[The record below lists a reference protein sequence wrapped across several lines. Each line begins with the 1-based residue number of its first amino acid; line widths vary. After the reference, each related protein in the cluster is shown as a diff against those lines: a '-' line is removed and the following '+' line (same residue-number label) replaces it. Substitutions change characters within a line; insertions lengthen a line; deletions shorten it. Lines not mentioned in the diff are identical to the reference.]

1 MLSHTPKVMKTNIL
15 PGHTRANPLWRSFL
29 YFSILVGLGFAI
41 EEPKAVQP
49 SPSVPTRSENLP
61 PVDAWKTRA
70 AALEKETDRD
80 LRQEGLTVLGR
91 EMGSSDPL
99 RSWQMRAQ
107 LFPSL
112 RDLHV
117 FSVSLLRN
125 WAMKAPQEALAAA
138 ADLPEGAQR
147 AEGYA
152 EALEGWARTAPRDA
166 GLWTMQHLFGVYR
179 RDALARIGKVWAYKA
194 PLLASQWAL
203 QHSNQADRIFALT
216 EVVET
221 WAETDP
227 LKAAEWANGLSAG
240 NTRDLA
246 LSKAL
251 FKWADFSPQAAA
263 DWLMAHDANLW
274 LLPRVI
280 AHWGRQD
287 PATAAAWLQPMKDD
301 SLVMEARQAIA
312 KEWAA
317 YNPKA
322 AVNWSRATLKGDER
336 EAALAGILEVWASDY
351 PLEALAWV
359 RSIKGKEERQL
370 ALEMLFEVW
379 CSTDLDQAALWVKQQ
394 PPGLEKDLGTE
405 QVAGILVATD
415 PPAALNMLLSMQ
427 NKSRLQQNL
436 TRYFED
442 WKQREAA
449 AAENWLKK
457 HPAAVKL
464 LTP

>member
-1 MLSHTPKVMKTNIL
+1 MKTPSLSGN
-15 PGHTRANPLWRSFL
+15 PRAHPLWRSFL
-29 YFSILVGLGFAI
+29 YFSLLVGLGFAM
-41 EEPKAVQP
+41 EEPKAGQP
-49 SPSVPTRSENLP
+49 SPSAPTQPENLP

-70 AALEKETDRD
+70 AAIQKETDRD
-80 LRQEGLTVLGR
+80 LRQEGLAVLGR

-99 RSWQMRAQ
+99 RSWQMRMQ

-112 RDLHV
+112 RDRHV
-117 FSVSLLRN
+117 FSITLLRN
-125 WAMKAPQEALAAA
+125 WAMKNPQEALAAA

-152 EALEGWARTAPRDA
+152 EVLEGWARTAPRDA
-166 GLWTMQHLFGVYR
+166 GLWTTKNLFGAYR
-179 RDALARIGKVWAYKA
+179 RDALARIGKVWAYKE
-194 PLLASQWAL
+194 PHLAAEWAL

-221 WAETDP
+221 WAEADP
-227 LKAAEWANGLSAG
+227 LKAAEWANGLTGG
-240 NTRDLA
+240 NTRDLV

-280 AHWGRQD
+280 AHWGRQN
-287 PATAAAWLQPMKDD
+287 PVAAAAWLQPMRDD

-322 AVNWSRATLKGDER
+322 ALDWSRATLKGEER
-336 EAALAGILEVWASDY
+336 ESALAGILEVWASDY
-351 PLEALAWV
+351 PLEALAWA
-359 RSIKGKEERQL
+359 RGIKGKDERAL

-379 CSTDLDQAALWVKQQ
+379 CSTDLDQVALWVKQQ

-405 QVAGILVATD
+405 QVAGMLVATD

-436 TRYFED
+436 TRCFED

-449 AAENWLKK
+449 AAQNWLKN
-457 HPAAVKL
+457 HPAAVKIL
-464 LTP
+464 NSPGL